1 MNMVPDLKPTV
12 TDADQAA
19 AVATATGVLTVDLD
33 AIIAN
38 WRKLEK
44 TAVPAECAGVV
55 KADAYGCGAGPVARA
70 LAGAGCKT
78 FFVAT
83 LGEARDVR
91 AAVPSAALYVLDG
104 FFQNCGDEYARID
117 ARPVIGDLNE
127 LAEWDVFCR
136 RSGWAGGAA
145 IHIDTGMNRLG
156 MNLTEAQGIVPR
168 INAGDH
174 GVTLV
179 MSHLACAEALNHP
192 LNARQLATF
201 REVASLYSGV
211 PAALSNSSG
220 IFLGAPFQ
228 FDMVRPGA
236 ALYGINP
243 TPEADNPMQPVVELK
258 ARIVQTR
265 NVERGD
271 GVGYGG
277 TWTARRPTK
286 LAIVSAGYADGYFR
300 AASASDGTRG
310 AEVVVA
316 GKRCPIAGRVSMD
329 LIAIDI
335 TDLPPN
341 AARRGHWV
349 TLIGEGIT
357 VDELAHHFGTIGYEV
372 LTSLGR
378 RYARVYKGGV
388 TAPPVEAAP
397 QDAVEQSP
405 VAQELPSSTPAAD
418 APAGSE

>member
-1 MNMVPDLKPTV
+1 MNIASDPTSVPQGTLLSPE
-12 TDADQAA
+12 ANQAA
-19 AVATATGVLTVDLD
+19 ALAAATGVLTVDLD

-44 TAVPAECAGVV
+44 TAVPAECAGVI

-83 LGEARDVR
+83 LDEARVVR
-91 AAVPSAALYVLDG
+91 QALSSEALSSEALSSEGAKLPPPAIYVLDG
-104 FFQNCGDEYARID
+104 FFQNSGDAYARID
-117 ARPVIGDLNE
+117 ARPVIGELNE

-136 RSGWAGGAA
+136 RSGWSGGAA
-145 IHIDTGMNRLG
+145 VHIDTGMNRLG
-156 MNLTEAQGIVPR
+156 LTITEAQGIVPR

-174 GVTLV
+174 GITLV
-179 MSHLACAEALNHP
+179 MSHLACAENLNHP
-192 LNARQLATF
+192 LNGKQLAAF
-201 REVASLYSGV
+201 REIASLYSGV

-220 IFLGAPFQ
+220 VFLGAQFQ

-236 ALYGINP
+236 ALYGVNP
-243 TPEADNPMQPVVELK
+243 TPEADNPMQPVVDLK
-258 ARIVQTR
+258 ARIVQIR

-277 TWTARRPTK
+277 TWTARRPTR

-300 AASASDGTRG
+300 AASANDGTRG

-329 LIAIDI
+329 LIAVDI
-335 TDLPPN
+335 TDLPNN
-341 AARRGHWV
+341 AVRRGHMV

-378 RYARVYKGGV
+378 RYTRVYKGGV
-388 TAPPVEAAP
+388 AENPPVP
-397 QDAVEQSP
+397 
-405 VAQELPSSTPAAD
+405 
-418 APAGSE
+418 APAPG